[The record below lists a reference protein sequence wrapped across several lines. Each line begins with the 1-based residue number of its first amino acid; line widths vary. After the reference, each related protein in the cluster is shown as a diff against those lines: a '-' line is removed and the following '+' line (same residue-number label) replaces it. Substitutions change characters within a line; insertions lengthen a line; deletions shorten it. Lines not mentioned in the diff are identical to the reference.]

1 MFLEPEEMTTVIKS
15 ATIGLIITDE
25 SDIISG
31 INAAIREMTSYLNSR
46 YDCPKIF
53 GAVGVDRDPLVLEHC
68 KSIALWYIVRQSNA
82 DVIFEK
88 VLIYYNNAKE
98 WLRLVTGTDK
108 NGKPIAADLPLRT
121 DEDGN
126 VKSQIRMGSKRKF
139 QHDFDD

>member
-108 NGKPIAADLPLRT
+108 NGKPIAAHLPLRT